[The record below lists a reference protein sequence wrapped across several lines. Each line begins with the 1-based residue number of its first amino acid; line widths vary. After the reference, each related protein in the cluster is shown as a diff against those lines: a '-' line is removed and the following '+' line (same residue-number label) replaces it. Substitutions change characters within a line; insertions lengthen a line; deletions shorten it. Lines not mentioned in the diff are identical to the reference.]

1 MKNVAIYVCGI
12 VSKTCT
18 ANGCLRAFNQKQD
31 SFERYEEDG
40 CQLVSF
46 NHCNGCNE
54 DPMESL
60 NVKIEK
66 FQKANVDAVHLS
78 SCIRGRCDHYEEFI
92 KELDKHFDVVGYSH
106 GSAQKKEKKTMSMSI
121 DLNKGIIKI

>member
-1 MKNVAIYVCGI
+1 MKNVAIYVCGV

-31 SFERYEEDG
+31 SFKKYEEGG

-54 DPMESL
+54 NPIESL
-60 NVKIEK
+60 KVKIEK
-66 FQKANVDAVHLS
+66 FQKANVDTIHLS
-78 SCIRGRCDHYEEFI
+78 TCIRGRCQHHEAFI
-92 KELDKHFDVVGYSH
+92 KELDKHFDVVGYTH
-106 GSAQKKEKKTMSMSI
+106 GSSEGKKKQSLSLSI
-121 DLNKGIIKI
+121 DLNKRMVNI

>member
-31 SFERYEEDG
+31 SFERYEEIG

-54 DPMESL
+54 DPMEGL
-60 NVKIEK
+60 KVKIEK
-66 FQKANVDAVHLS
+66 FQKANVEAIHLS

-121 DLNKGIIKI
+121 DLNKRIINI

>member
-1 MKNVAIYVCGI
+1 MKKIAIYVCGV

-31 SFERYEEDG
+31 SFKKYEEVG

-54 DPMESL
+54 NPIESL
-60 NVKIEK
+60 KAKIEK
-66 FQKANVDAVHLS
+66 FQKAHVDAVHLS
-78 SCIRGRCDHYEEFI
+78 TCIRGSCQHHEEFI
-92 KELDKHFDVVGYSH
+92 KELSKHFDVVGYTH
-106 GSAQKKEKKTMSMSI
+106 GSEEGKKKNTMSLAI
-121 DLNKGIIKI
+121 DLNKRRINI